1 MSEGMLGN
9 LSLSETQGPR
19 RDLED
24 RLAGKQGRMW
34 LQAFN
39 RFLRREN
46 PWGMPITF
54 DVTTDG
60 RSGEQH
66 IVSQDKKFRVSEYGK
81 QLLRNKEFVATNG
94 VTYKLA
100 VIMGNEFEDA
110 QRTKEN
116 IRSEAASRGYLDP
129 TPEMA
134 PYLREMISDEELKRM
149 GLWALVVMH
158 QPITGSDGYPGLLG
172 LGRGG
177 GGRWLGAC
185 SGRPDD
191 RWNRGIGFVFLLPA
205 SPVRNSL

>member
-1 MSEGMLGN
+1 MSEGVLGN

-19 RDLED
+19 RQLED
-24 RLAGKQGRMW
+24 NLAGKQGRMW

-60 RSGEQH
+60 RSGEGH
-66 IVSQDKKFRVSEYGK
+66 IVSLDKNKFRVGDYAKE
-81 QLLRNKEFVATNG
+81 LLRSKEFVATNG

-100 VIMGNEFEDA
+100 VIMGHEFEDA
-110 QRTKEN
+110 QRTDEN

-129 TPEMA
+129 TVEAA

-149 GLWALVVMH
+149 GLLALVVMH
-158 QPITGSDGYPGLLG
+158 QPITGSYGYPSLLG
-172 LGRGG
+172 LSRGG
-177 GGRWLGAC
+177 GGQWLNAYNGQ
-185 SGRPDD
+185 PDD
-191 RWNRGIGFVFLLPA
+191 GWVRGLGFVFLLPA
-205 SPVRNSL
+205 SA